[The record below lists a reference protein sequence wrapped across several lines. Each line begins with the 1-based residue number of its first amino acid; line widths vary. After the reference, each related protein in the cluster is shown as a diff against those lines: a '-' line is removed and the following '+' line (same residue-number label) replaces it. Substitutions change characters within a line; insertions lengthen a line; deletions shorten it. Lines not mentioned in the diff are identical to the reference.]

1 MRVLIVVSVAAEKQ
15 AVIESLQY
23 DERFDVCVVG
33 VGSVAAASSTSAL
46 LVGKQYDL
54 VINLGIAGG
63 FVGRADIGTVV
74 VADRMV
80 AADLGAETA
89 EGFISLEQ
97 LQLGNSQIASDEKL
111 VDRVLQA
118 LVRKSIPVQRA
129 AILTLSTVTGT
140 EETAVKLSN
149 RMPDAVA
156 EAMEGFGVAVA
167 AVQHNL
173 PVLEIRAISNA
184 IGKRD
189 RSSWRIAEALDRLRE
204 VSLVLKEVV

>member
-15 AVIESLQY
+15 AVIESLQ
-23 DERFDVCVVG
+23 DDGRFDVCVAG
-33 VGSVAAASSTSAL
+33 VGCVAAASSTSAL
-46 LVGKQYDL
+46 LAGKQYDL

-97 LQLGNSQIASDEKL
+97 LQLGDSQIASDEKL
-111 VDRVLQA
+111 ADRVLQA

-156 EAMEGFGVAVA
+156 EAMEGYGVAVA